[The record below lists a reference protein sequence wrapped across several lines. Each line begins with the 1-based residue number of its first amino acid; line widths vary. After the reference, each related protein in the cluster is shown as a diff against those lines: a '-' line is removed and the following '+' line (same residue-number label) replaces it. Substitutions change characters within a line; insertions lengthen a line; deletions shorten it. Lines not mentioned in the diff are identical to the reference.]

1 MNQQTDG
8 MLLSST
14 GVAWDEER
22 LAGRYAFFRKL
33 RDKVSLRLIYYPYW
47 LMEPHG
53 TATWR
58 FFGTKPVAMLMVT
71 DARSRRCLRISA
83 PPLLKEERL
92 LPAEASEKTPFFPA
106 VLENE
111 SFSLKVQAHIAPAL
125 YEEESAKRQAE
136 DFALKAWNRKC
147 NLPLGPRA
155 ALACTDIA
163 ATFLYKPFWL
173 MTTEEKTQDGRDK
186 LFIFDAS
193 TGIGGL
199 SEYWNVAE
207 YAMALPGGV
216 SAS

>member
-1 MNQQTDG
+1 MNQHSDG
-8 MLLSST
+8 IPLSST

-47 LMEPHG
+47 LMELHG

-58 FFGTKPVAMLMVT
+58 FFGTKPVAMLLVA
-71 DARSRRCLRISA
+71 DARSGRCLRISA
-83 PPLLKEERL
+83 PPMLKEERI
-92 LPAEASEKTPFFPA
+92 LPAESSGTEAFVPA
-106 VLENE
+106 CVKNE
-111 SFSLKVQAHIAPAL
+111 DFSLSVSTHIAPAVQD
-125 YEEESAKRQAE
+125 EESVKRQAE

-155 ALACTDIA
+155 TLACTNIVT
-163 ATFLYKPFWL
+163 TFLYKPFWL
-173 MTTEEKTQDGRDK
+173 MTTEEKTKDGKDR

-207 YAMALPGGV
+207 YVMALPGGT
-216 SAS
+216 SFS